1 MGLRTHAA
9 AAPAGDPAQR
19 ERDIQ
24 SFRQMEQG
32 RLELLLG
39 AVWAKAMEGDVPSV
53 LAAAR
58 IIETRSRLLGLDVPS
73 PLEQGSSPVLDGRK
87 E

>member
-1 MGLRTHAA
+1 
-9 AAPAGDPAQR
+9 
-19 ERDIQ
+19 
-24 SFRQMEQG
+24 MEQG

-39 AVWAKAMEGDVPSV
+39 AVWTKAMDGDVPSV

-58 IIETRSRLLGLDVPS
+58 LIETRARLLGLDVPS
-73 PLEQGSSPVLDGRK
+73 PLEQGSSPVLDGRQ

>member
-1 MGLRTHAA
+1 V
-9 AAPAGDPAQR
+9 APASTAHGDPAQL
-19 ERDIQ
+19 ERDIE

-39 AVWAKAMEGDVPSV
+39 AVWAQAMDGDVPSV

-58 IIETRSRLLGLDVPS
+58 LIETRSRLLGLDVPS
-73 PLEQGSSPVLDGRK
+73 PIEQGSSPVLDGRT